1 MTYHHYLVFSTVQA
15 YQQYLDVKYTGSYL
29 EEYGVEDELAAN
41 EEPFEASFT
50 RLMDITRMIT
60 ADEQQPQVR
69 GGTWQGVGP
78 WRQARTC
85 VVVVGIGGAIGI
97 EV

>member
-1 MTYHHYLVFSTVQA
+1 MVSLVVTQA

-29 EEYGVEDELAAN
+29 DEYGVEDELAAS

-60 ADEQQPQVR
+60 ADEQQPQVC
-69 GGTWQGVGP
+69 GVGVAGSGRGDMVEFLRP
-78 WRQARTC
+78 LQLVLFSLTY
-85 VVVVGIGGAIGI
+85 
-97 EV
+97 